1 VGGSDYDEPGRLMVA
16 KLGPGKLMA
25 ETEFRLTLPNGDQL
39 PDVEVV
45 GRGSTL
51 HLFVGR
57 DWYRLDLAELI
68 S

>member
-1 VGGSDYDEPGRLMVA
+1 MVA

-25 ETEFRLTLPNGDQL
+25 ETEFRLTLPNGDRL